1 MVPSL
6 GNLALW
12 LSLFFAV
19 LQFTI
24 SHKKISHFSSNL
36 NRIAVNGLLLC
47 SLISFFSLMYSYVAS
62 DFSVMNVFQNSH
74 TTKPLI
80 YKVAAV
86 WGNHEG
92 SMLLWM
98 LVLTIFNY
106 FIFKLYNQTNST
118 FISKALETQAF
129 IMIGFLLFTLF
140 TSNPFER
147 IVPAQPNGLGF
158 NPILQDPALAIHPPL
173 LYIGYVGFSAAFSF
187 SIATM
192 SLENNEKIPWY
203 IYMKPFVIVAWIF
216 LSIGIAFGALWAYY
230 ELGWGGWWFWDP
242 VENAS
247 FMPWL
252 LGTAL
257 MHSLITVEKRKS
269 LQTWVLLLAILA
281 FLLSV
286 VGTFL
291 VRSGILT
298 SVHTFALD
306 PPRGIY
312 ILIFISLL
320 GGYSLILFG
329 FKSKKYLDNNYS
341 SFFSKEGAILVN
353 NVIMVIVC
361 ASVFLGTIY
370 PLIVEAFSSNKIS
383 VGEPYYNSIVI
394 PIMIPAILV
403 MGIGPVLSWGKEN
416 ISKTFEKAVPSILL
430 TTIITV
436 IFFLIYQSYSILG
449 IVGIVL
455 AFWLISNNLV
465 ILVRT
470 IAIKNNIL
478 NFVQDTIPNYSN
490 GMIMAHL
497 GVGLLI
503 LGITGSSV
511 WQEEKITR
519 MKINGETQI
528 HAYNII
534 FEEINEIT
542 GPNYVSL
549 QGNFLVHD
557 KEKNIITKLKPE
569 NRYYPVTNNFT
580 TEASIH
586 TNLLRDLYIVLG
598 EGNIND
604 GWVVRIYYNP
614 LVVWIWIG
622 ALTIFIGGIV
632 SMSNNL
638 KVVKRL
644 SQ

>member
-1 MVPSL
+1 MVPFL
-6 GNLALW
+6 GNFALW
-12 LSLFFAV
+12 LSLCFAV
-19 LQFTI
+19 LQFVI
-24 SHKKISHFSSNL
+24 SHKKISYFQSNL
-36 NRIAVNGLLLC
+36 NSVAVNGLLLC
-47 SLISFFSLMYSYVAS
+47 ALISFFSLMYSYVVS

-80 YKVAAV
+80 YKVSAV

-106 FIFKLYNQTNST
+106 FIFKLYNQTNSI
-118 FISKALETQAF
+118 FISKTLETQAF
-129 IMIGFLLFTLF
+129 IIIGFLLFTLF

-147 IVPAQPNGLGF
+147 ILPAQPNGLGF

-173 LYIGYVGFSAAFSF
+173 LYIGYVGFSAAFSL
-187 SIATM
+187 SIAT
-192 SLENNEKIPWY
+192 LTLRNNEKIPWY
-203 IYMKPFVIVAWIF
+203 IYMKPFVMASWSF
-216 LSIGIAFGALWAYY
+216 LTIGIALGSVWAYY

-257 MHSLITVEKRKS
+257 LHSLIIVEKKKS
-269 LQTWVLLLAILA
+269 LQSWVLLLSILA

-306 PPRGIY
+306 PSRGIY
-312 ILIFISLL
+312 ILAFTALL

-329 FKSKKYLDNNYS
+329 VKSKKYLKNNYF
-341 SFFSKEGAILVN
+341 SFFSKEGSILIN
-353 NVIMVIVC
+353 NILMVIVC
-361 ASVFLGTIY
+361 ATVFLGTIY
-370 PLIVEAFSSNKIS
+370 PLLVEAFTNNKIS
-383 VGEPYYNSIVI
+383 VGEPYYNTTVV

-403 MGIGPVLSWGKEN
+403 MGIGPMLSWGREDKSQ
-416 ISKTFEKAVPSILL
+416 IFKKIFPGILL
-430 TTIITV
+430 TIIITV
-436 IFFLIYQSYSILG
+436 FIFLFYQSYNLIG
-449 IVGIVL
+449 IVGIIL
-455 AFWLISNNLV
+455 AFWIISNNFI
-465 ILVRT
+465 ILFQ
-470 IAIKNNIL
+470 K
-478 NFVQDTIPNYSN
+478 IPNRSS
-490 GMIMAHL
+490 GMIIAHL
-497 GVGLLI
+497 GIGLLI

-511 WQEEKITR
+511 WQEEKIAR
-519 MKINGETQI
+519 MKINNEI
-528 HAYNII
+528 KIKKYNII
-534 FEEINEIT
+534 FKEINEIR
-542 GPNYVSL
+542 GPNYVAL
-549 QGNFLVHD
+549 KGNFLVYD
-557 KEKNIITKLKPE
+557 EKKTIIAKLKPE
-569 NRYYPVTNNFT
+569 NRFYPITSNFT

-614 LVVWIWIG
+614 LVIWIWIG
-622 ALTIFIGGIV
+622 ALTIFLGGIV
-632 SMSNNL
+632 SMTNNL
-638 KVVKRL
+638 KKLKHL
-644 SQ
+644 SK

>member
-1 MVPSL
+1 MVPFL
-6 GNLALW
+6 GNFALW
-12 LSLFFAV
+12 LSLCFAV
-19 LQFTI
+19 LQFVI
-24 SHKKISHFSSNL
+24 SHKKISYFKSNL
-36 NRIAVNGLLLC
+36 NSVAVNGLLLC
-47 SLISFFSLMYSYVAS
+47 ALISFFSLMYSYVVS

-80 YKVAAV
+80 YKVSAV

-106 FIFKLYNQTNST
+106 FIFKLYNQTNSI
-118 FISKALETQAF
+118 FISKTLETQAF
-129 IMIGFLLFTLF
+129 IIIGFLLFTLF

-147 IVPAQPNGLGF
+147 ILPAQPNGLGF

-173 LYIGYVGFSAAFSF
+173 LYIGYVGFSAAFSL
-187 SIATM
+187 SIATL
-192 SLENNEKIPWY
+192 SLRNNEKIHWY
-203 IYMKPFVIVAWIF
+203 IYMKPFVMAAWTF
-216 LSIGIAFGALWAYY
+216 LTIGIALGSVWAYY

-257 MHSLITVEKRKS
+257 LHSLIIVEKKKS
-269 LQTWVLLLAILA
+269 LQSWVLLLSILA

-306 PPRGIY
+306 PSRGIY
-312 ILIFISLL
+312 ILAFTALL

-329 FKSKKYLDNNYS
+329 VKSKKYLKNNYF
-341 SFFSKEGAILVN
+341 SFLSKEGSILIN
-353 NVIMVIVC
+353 NILMVIVC
-361 ASVFLGTIY
+361 ATVFLGTIY
-370 PLIVEAFSSNKIS
+370 PLLVEAFTNNKIS
-383 VGEPYYNSIVI
+383 VGEPYYNSTVV

-403 MGIGPVLSWGKEN
+403 MGIGPILSWGREDK
-416 ISKTFEKAVPSILL
+416 SKTFKKIFPSILL
-430 TTIITV
+430 TVVITV
-436 IFFLIYQSYSILG
+436 FIFSFYQSYSLIG
-449 IVGIVL
+449 IVGILL
-455 AFWLISNNLV
+455 AFWIISNNLI
-465 ILVRT
+465 ILFQK
-470 IAIKNNIL
+470 IANR
-478 NFVQDTIPNYSN
+478 SN
-490 GMIMAHL
+490 GMIIAHL
-497 GVGLLI
+497 GIGLLI

-519 MKINGETQI
+519 MKINNEVKI
-528 HAYNII
+528 KKYNII
-534 FEEINEIT
+534 FKEINEIR
-542 GPNYVSL
+542 GPNYVAL
-549 QGNFLVHD
+549 QGNFLVND
-557 KEKNIITKLKPE
+557 EKKNIITKLKPE
-569 NRYYPVTNNFT
+569 NRFYPITSNFT

-598 EGNIND
+598 EGNLSD

-614 LVVWIWIG
+614 LVIWIWIG
-622 ALTIFIGGIV
+622 ALAIFLGGIV
-632 SMSNNL
+632 TMTNNL
-638 KVVKRL
+638 KKLKSL
-644 SQ
+644 SK

>member
-6 GNLALW
+6 GNFALW
-12 LSLFFAV
+12 LSLCFAI
-19 LQFTI
+19 LQFII
-24 SHKKISHFSSNL
+24 SHKRISHFRSKL
-36 NRIAVNGLLLC
+36 NSVAVNGLLLC
-47 SLISFFSLMYSYVAS
+47 ALISFFSLMYSYVVS

-74 TTKPLI
+74 TTKPLM
-80 YKVAAV
+80 YKVSAV

-106 FIFKLYNQTNST
+106 FIFKLYNQTNSI

-129 IMIGFLLFTLF
+129 IIIGFLLFTLL

-147 IVPAQPNGLGF
+147 ILPAQPNGLGF

-173 LYIGYVGFSAAFSF
+173 LYIGYVGFSAAFSL
-187 SIATM
+187 SIATL
-192 SLENNEKIPWY
+192 SLRNNEKIPWY
-203 IYMKPFVIVAWIF
+203 IYMKPFVIASWTF
-216 LSIGIAFGALWAYY
+216 LTIGIAFGSVWAYY

-257 MHSLITVEKRKS
+257 LHSLIIVEKKKS
-269 LQTWVLLLAILA
+269 LQSWVLLLSILA

-306 PPRGIY
+306 PSRGIY
-312 ILIFISLL
+312 ILAFTALL

-329 FKSKKYLDNNYS
+329 LKSKKYIKNNYF
-341 SFFSKEGAILVN
+341 SFFSKEGSILVN
-353 NVIMVIVC
+353 NILMVIVC
-361 ASVFLGTIY
+361 ATVFLGTIY
-370 PLIVEAFSSNKIS
+370 PLLIEAFTNNKIS
-383 VGEPYYNSIVI
+383 VGEPYYNSTVV

-403 MGIGPVLSWGKEN
+403 MGIGPMLSWGREDK
-416 ISKTFEKAVPSILL
+416 SKIFKKIFPSILL
-430 TTIITV
+430 TIIITV
-436 IFFLIYQSYSILG
+436 FIFLFYQSYNLIG
-449 IVGIVL
+449 IVGIIL
-455 AFWLISNNLV
+455 AFWIISNNFI
-465 ILVRT
+465 ILFQ
-470 IAIKNNIL
+470 K
-478 NFVQDTIPNYSN
+478 IPNRSS
-490 GMIMAHL
+490 GMIIAHL
-497 GVGLLI
+497 GIGLLI

-511 WQEEKITR
+511 WQEEKIAR
-519 MKINGETQI
+519 MKINNEVKI
-528 HAYNII
+528 KKYNII
-534 FEEINEIT
+534 FKEINEIR
-542 GPNYVSL
+542 GPNYVAL
-549 QGNFLVHD
+549 QGNFLVND
-557 KEKNIITKLKPE
+557 EKKNIITKLKPE
-569 NRYYPVTNNFT
+569 NRFYPITNNFT

-614 LVVWIWIG
+614 LVIWIWIG
-622 ALTIFIGGIV
+622 ALTIFLGGIV
-632 SMSNNL
+632 SMTSNL
-638 KVVKRL
+638 EKLKRL
-644 SQ
+644 SI

>member
-1 MVPSL
+1 
-6 GNLALW
+6 
-12 LSLFFAV
+12 
-19 LQFTI
+19 
-24 SHKKISHFSSNL
+24 
-36 NRIAVNGLLLC
+36 
-47 SLISFFSLMYSYVAS
+47 MYSYVVS

-80 YKVAAV
+80 YKVSAV

-106 FIFKLYNQTNST
+106 FIFKLYNQTNSI
-118 FISKALETQAF
+118 FISKTLETQAF
-129 IMIGFLLFTLF
+129 IIIGFLLFTLF

-147 IVPAQPNGLGF
+147 ILPAQPNGLGF

-173 LYIGYVGFSAAFSF
+173 LYIGYVGFSAAFSL
-187 SIATM
+187 SIATL
-192 SLENNEKIPWY
+192 SLRNNEKIPWY
-203 IYMKPFVIVAWIF
+203 IYMKPFVMAAWTF
-216 LSIGIAFGALWAYY
+216 LTIGIALGSVWAYY

-257 MHSLITVEKRKS
+257 LHSLIIVEKKKS
-269 LQTWVLLLAILA
+269 LQSWVLLLSILA

-306 PPRGIY
+306 PSRGIY
-312 ILIFISLL
+312 ILAFTALL

-329 FKSKKYLDNNYS
+329 VKSKKYLKNNYF
-341 SFFSKEGAILVN
+341 SFLSKEGSILIN
-353 NVIMVIVC
+353 NILMVIVC
-361 ASVFLGTIY
+361 ATVFLGTIY
-370 PLIVEAFSSNKIS
+370 PLLVEAFTNNKIS
-383 VGEPYYNSIVI
+383 VGEPYYNSTVV

-403 MGIGPVLSWGKEN
+403 MGIGPILSWGREDK
-416 ISKTFEKAVPSILL
+416 SKTFKKIFPSILL
-430 TTIITV
+430 TVVITV
-436 IFFLIYQSYSILG
+436 FIFSFYQSYNLIG
-449 IVGIVL
+449 IVGILL
-455 AFWLISNNLV
+455 AFWIISNNLI
-465 ILVRT
+465 ILFQK
-470 IAIKNNIL
+470 IANR
-478 NFVQDTIPNYSN
+478 SN
-490 GMIMAHL
+490 GMIIAHL
-497 GVGLLI
+497 GIGLLI

-519 MKINGETQI
+519 MKINNEVKI
-528 HAYNII
+528 KKYNII
-534 FEEINEIT
+534 FKEINEIR
-542 GPNYVSL
+542 GPNYVAL
-549 QGNFLVHD
+549 QGNFLVND
-557 KEKNIITKLKPE
+557 EKKNIITKLKPE
-569 NRYYPVTNNFT
+569 NRFYPITSNFT

-598 EGNIND
+598 EGNLSD

-614 LVVWIWIG
+614 LVIWIWIG
-622 ALTIFIGGIV
+622 ALAIFLGGIV
-632 SMSNNL
+632 TMTNNL
-638 KVVKRL
+638 KKLKSL
-644 SQ
+644 SK